1 MKIEI
6 RQPMLEITW
15 QEFELFYPLFNS
27 GEKVLWYKEKE
38 DKFILLTFIDNQA
51 VTCSVLKED
60 IITWSNS
67 PDNYP
72 ETMEKNIEEWKSK
85 YLGMMSPKMG
95 AYPFIRYGELE

>member
-38 DKFILLTFIDNQA
+38 DKFILLHHR
-51 VTCSVLKED
+51 S
-60 IITWSNS
+60 
-67 PDNYP
+67 
-72 ETMEKNIEEWKSK
+72 
-85 YLGMMSPKMG
+85 
-95 AYPFIRYGELE
+95 